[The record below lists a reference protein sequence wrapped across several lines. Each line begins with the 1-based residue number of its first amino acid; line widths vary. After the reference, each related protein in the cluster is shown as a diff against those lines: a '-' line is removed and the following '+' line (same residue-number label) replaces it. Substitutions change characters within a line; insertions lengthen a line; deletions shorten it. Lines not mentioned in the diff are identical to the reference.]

1 LPSDSLF
8 GPSSSTERMLAATSE
23 RSWVAAML
31 QVEAALVGAE
41 FHVGLIPVEA
51 AEAIS
56 AHCGVDEYDIAQLGR
71 DAVRSANP
79 VVPLV
84 SALQDKVGK
93 KAAAFVHLGATSQ
106 DILDTAMMLI
116 VQRGLGYVLEDL
128 DRAAAAAASLADRHR
143 ATLMAARTLM
153 QQALVTTF
161 GLKAAGWLAAIV
173 DARAEVDRVRR
184 TQLAVQFGGAAGT
197 LASLLDKGLAVAH
210 TMAAELNLVEP
221 VLPWHTARARVAEVA
236 NALGIAAGV
245 AGKGALDVVLLAQTE
260 VGEVAEGTADGEG
273 GSSTLPQKHN
283 PVQSVAILTAVR
295 GVQAQVAL
303 LQGAIAQEHER
314 AAGAWQA
321 EWPALSETLRLAGG
335 AVSRL
340 ADVLAG
346 LQVDSQRMRHNLDL
360 TGGLIMAESVVT
372 AMSKRVDRV
381 TARKLVDAA
390 VATAEEGGQTF
401 AELLA
406 QDPSIGLYLRPGELT
421 DALDPAGY
429 LGASDALI
437 DRALAAHR
445 AQQPIGQG
453 RKERHE

>member
-41 FHVGLIPVEA
+41 FHAGLFPVEV

-84 SALQDKVGK
+84 SALRDKVGK

-116 VQRGLGYVLEDL
+116 AQRGLGYVLEDL
-128 DRAAAAAASLADRHR
+128 DRAGAAAASLADRHR
-143 ATLMAARTLM
+143 STLMAARTLM

-184 TQLAVQFGGAAGT
+184 TRLAVQFGGAAGT
-197 LASLLDKGLAVAH
+197 LASLLDKGLDVAQ
-210 TMAAELNLVEP
+210 TMAAELDLVEP
-221 VLPWHTARARVAEVA
+221 VLPWHTARGRVVEVA

-245 AGKGALDVVLLAQTE
+245 AGKVALDVVLLAQIE
-260 VGEVAEGTADGEG
+260 VGEVSEGAEGKG
-273 GSSTLPQKHN
+273 GSSTLPQKRN
-283 PVQSVAILTAVR
+283 PVLSVEILAAVR

-303 LQGAIAQEHER
+303 LQGTMAQEHER

-321 EWPALSETLRLAGG
+321 EWPALSEALRQAGG

-340 ADVLAG
+340 ADVVAG

-360 TGGLIMAESVVT
+360 TGGLIMAEAVVT
-372 AMSKRVDRV
+372 AMGKRVDRI

-390 VATAEEGGQTF
+390 VASAAEGGRPF
-401 AELLA
+401 AEVLA
-406 QDPSIGLYLRPGELT
+406 RDRSIALYLRPGELA
-421 DALDPAGY
+421 DALDPARY
-429 LGASDALI
+429 LGASEALI

-445 AQQPIGQG
+445 GQQPIGQG